1 MSNVISTELLLRRAL
16 VFNIKQRVDDSMLVL
31 FASIVIIAEKEK
43 VCPLVSFRTKG
54 GLVNSAHKIIN
65 LLDSFESGLDF
76 LVEEEVSSAGIL
88 ILPAGK
94 KIFARE
100 KAIFEWHLQI
110 PDPRDRGIS
119 KREYDAGDWS
129 KAEYL
134 SERSIN
140 KTAPEVFFGLMKNN
154 KKIMAGQM
162 KEIGLVHE
170 IIP

>member
-1 MSNVISTELLLRRAL
+1 MSNTISAELLLRRTL
-16 VFNIKQRVDDSMLVL
+16 VFNIKQRVDHSMLVL
-31 FASIVIIAEKEK
+31 FASIIVIAEKEK

-65 LLDSFESGLDF
+65 LLDSFKLGVDF

-88 ILPAGK
+88 ILPAGNK
-94 KIFARE
+94 VFARE

-134 SERSIN
+134 SERSFN
-140 KTAPEVFFGLMKNN
+140 KTSPEVFFGLMKNN